1 MASES
6 IFDGPIS
13 ESVPTAQTG
22 FAHRVSFSQDRNGSD
37 ASAGLL
43 SLQFFRSEYDEERDD
58 ESMIQLEEDAIADD
72 ESIADTESI
81 ASSRRSSMSRVS
93 LLRRQSQESNASG
106 ERFARKSQK
115 VYLQEEDL
123 YLVIAGFKDARLQ
136 TWLYYL
142 LCIVTFGIA
151 YLVLRWVPRW
161 KIRMTGKPVSLS
173 AASWV
178 VIENQW
184 HDVSIH
190 TVQKAP
196 FGGHLSSIL
205 DVGRSSEDE
214 NDPWLDH
221 ICFLD
226 YRYVRFLWNPRGSR
240 FELYNNYKDP
250 AWRET
255 IKVCARG
262 LEDEATTRRLT
273 LFGENL
279 IDIAEKSTAELLVD
293 EALHPFY
300 VFQIASIILW
310 SCDEY
315 YYYAI
320 CIFVI
325 SISSIAATVLETK
338 RTMRRLRELARFS
351 CDVRVLRN
359 SYWQLIQSSMLVP
372 GDVFEISDPS
382 IDLLPCDALLLSG
395 ECVVNESMLTGES
408 VPVAKVAAND
418 KGLHRLA
425 NASTTISSELGRHY
439 LFSGTKLI
447 QVKKPQTQS
456 DEEENAALAMVTRT
470 GFNTTK
476 GSLVRSMLF
485 PKPAGFKFYRD
496 SFRFIGF
503 MAIIAICGFVLSA
516 INFIRLGL
524 PWSLILIRALD
535 LITIVVPPALPA
547 TLTIG
552 TSFAVERLKKHNIFC
567 ISPSRVNV
575 AGKID
580 VMCFDKTG
588 TLTED
593 GLDIL
598 GVRPIEQADF
608 CGLLEKVE
616 ELVVAQDQGLTLLN
630 VMATC
635 HSLRLINGELL
646 GDPLDDKMFRFTGWT
661 YEEGGQNA
669 TLTTPSKGLDHKTM
683 AAKTSN
689 KISPPI
695 VRSKSGS
702 PGQVELGIMRQ
713 FEFVSNLRRMSVIA
727 KRFQSNDMEV
737 YLKGAPEVMKDV
749 CKSDSLPDNYEEIL
763 ASYTHRGYRVIG
775 CAGKV
780 LPGFSWIKAQKIK
793 RQEAEKDLTF
803 LGFIIFENKLKP
815 STTASIRDL
824 NEANIRNV
832 MCTGDNILT
841 AISVARECQM
851 LQDMTHVFV
860 PRFTESGG
868 ATNALQTIVWENM
881 ENPNLI
887 LDSRTLLPVSPAEAF
902 DNPFAKQPVADFRL
916 AVTGEIFR
924 WTVDF
929 ASQET
934 LERLLIKGTVFAR
947 MSPDEKQELVEKLQ
961 SIDYC
966 VGFCGDGAN
975 DCGALKAADVGVSLS
990 EAEASVAAPFTSRS
1004 FEISCIIR
1012 VIRDG
1017 RAALVTSFSCFKY
1030 MALYSAI
1037 QFTTVSILYRTA
1049 SNLGDFQFLMIDLA
1063 LILPIAVFMGR
1074 AEPHKVLARKR
1085 PTANLVSK
1093 KILGS
1098 LIGQIVIIVSFQV
1111 LIWALVKEQ
1120 PFYRPPR
1127 LRSDSPSIVSSDNTV
1142 LFLLSLY
1149 QYILVALVLSVGPPY
1164 REPMYRNWSFILTII
1179 LTLALT
1185 TFITVSP
1192 THWFHKVLQLTK
1204 MSTQFSLFLIGLALV
1219 HYLLASLGETYV
1231 FARAVQVLSRM
1242 TNRLSKS
1249 AGKKR
1254 KTWKIV
1260 SEQMAG
1266 EYAA

>member
-1 MASES
+1 MSDSIASSVVSIAASAKRAGHRRDSRLPLLERHLSDFGEMASDS

-22 FAHRVSFSQDRNGSD
+22 FAHRVSFSQQRNGSD
-37 ASAGLL
+37 ASEGLL
-43 SLQFFRSEYDEERDD
+43 SLQFFRSEYDEERDED
-58 ESMIQLEEDAIADD
+58 AQSLLEFTEDAIADD
-72 ESIADTESI
+72 ESVADTASI

-93 LLRRQSQESNASG
+93 FLRRHSHESSASA

-123 YLVIAGFKDARLQ
+123 YLVIAGFKDAKLQ
-136 TWLYYL
+136 TLLYYL
-142 LCIVTFGIA
+142 ICILTGGLA

-161 KIRMTGKPVSLS
+161 KIRLTGRSTSLS
-173 AASWV
+173 AADWV

-190 TVQKAP
+190 SIQRAP
-196 FGGHLSSIL
+196 FGGNLSSIL
-205 DVGRSSEDE
+205 DIGRSSEED
-214 NDPWLDH
+214 DPFLEH
-221 ICFLD
+221 IRFLD
-226 YRYVRFLWNPRGSR
+226 YRYVRFLWNPKGAR
-240 FELYNNYKDP
+240 FELHNNYKDP
-250 AWRET
+250 AWRDT

-262 LEDEATTRRLT
+262 LEEEATTRRLT
-273 LFGENL
+273 LFGANL
-279 IDIAEKSTAELLVD
+279 IDIAEKSTVELLVD

-315 YYYAI
+315 YYYAV

-325 SISSIAATVLETK
+325 SISSIAATVLETR
-338 RTMRRLRELARFS
+338 RTMRRLRELAKFS

-359 SYWQLIQSSMLVP
+359 SYWQLVQSTQLVP
-372 GDVFEISDPS
+372 GDVFEISDPA

-425 NASTTISSELGRHY
+425 NAPTTISAELGRHY

-503 MAIIAICGFVLSA
+503 MAIIAICGFILSA

-593 GLDIL
+593 GLDVL
-598 GVRPIEQADF
+598 GVRTTQDEGFSP
-608 CGLLEKVE
+608 LLEKADDMAAE
-616 ELVVAQDQGLTLLN
+616 RDQELTLLN

-669 TLTTPSKGLDHKTM
+669 TMDRPSKGLDHKSM
-683 AAKTSN
+683 AAKASRN
-689 KISPPI
+689 ISPPI
-695 VRSKSGS
+695 VRSQQAVAR
-702 PGQVELGIMRQ
+702 QVELGIMRQ
-713 FEFVSNLRRMSVIA
+713 FEFVSGLRRMSVIA
-727 KRFQSNDMEV
+727 KRFQSSDMEV

-749 CKSDSLPDNYEEIL
+749 CREDSFPQNYEEIL
-763 ASYTHRGYRVIG
+763 ASYTHRGYRVIA

-780 LPGFSWIKAQKIK
+780 LPGLSWIKAQKIK
-793 RQEAEKDLTF
+793 RQDAEKDLLF
-803 LGFIIFENKLKP
+803 LGFIVFENKLKP
-815 STTASIRDL
+815 STTKSICEL

-851 LQDMTHVFV
+851 LQDATHVFV

-868 ATNALQTIVWENM
+868 ASNALQNIVWENM
-881 ENPNLI
+881 ENPNLL
-887 LDSRTLLPVSPAEAF
+887 LDARTLMPIVSSAANDSSYGKEPI
-902 DNPFAKQPVADFRL
+902 ADFQL
-916 AVTGEIFR
+916 AVTGEVFR

-929 ASQET
+929 ASQDT
-934 LERLLIKGTVFAR
+934 LERLLFKGTIFAR

-1098 LIGQIVIIVSFQV
+1098 LVGHIFIIVSFQL

-1120 PFYRPPR
+1120 PFYKPPK
-1127 LRSDSPSIVSSDNTV
+1127 LRDDSPSIVSSDNTV

-1149 QYILVALVLSVGPPY
+1149 QYILVALILSVGSPY
-1164 REPMYRNWSFILTII
+1164 REPMYKNCITI
-1179 LTLALT
+1179 TLRE
-1185 TFITVSP
+1185 SC
-1192 THWFHKVLQLTK
+1192 
-1204 MSTQFSLFLIGLALV
+1204 
-1219 HYLLASLGETYV
+1219 
-1231 FARAVQVLSRM
+1231 
-1242 TNRLSKS
+1242 
-1249 AGKKR
+1249 
-1254 KTWKIV
+1254 
-1260 SEQMAG
+1260 
-1266 EYAA
+1266 